1 MEQQENQC
9 DIENNTEEKNE
20 EQCKKAKKQIF
31 LNGLFWGFIAGGIFS
46 CICILTIRGIL
57 LYQNS
62 NVIQIPKAEEDNDLK
77 SEKEALD
84 TAITEEMIQ
93 KLRTLESAIDVY
105 YYQEGIDY
113 EAMQNGILSGLVD
126 SLNDPYSEY
135 YTKEE
140 IAQVNLDN
148 EGVYYGIGAYVS
160 MDTMLSMPKLSGIIP
175 DTPAEEVGLREN
187 DVITEVDGVS
197 MYQLTTQDAV
207 RYIRG
212 EEGTTVDLTI
222 YREGEPDYLHFTVER
237 RKVES
242 PTVNHEMMGE
252 VGYLQITSFDEV
264 TVHQFKDAYEALEK
278 EGMKGLII
286 DVRSNP
292 GGLLTTVLDICREI
306 LPKGLIVYTED
317 KYGEKNEYT
326 CDGANAIDIP
336 LVVLINGNS
345 ASASEILA
353 GAVQDYEIG
362 TIVGETTY
370 GKGVVQNIFALSDGS
385 AVKLTISNYFTPK
398 GNNIHGIGVQPDVEV
413 ELDVDKYYDEDV
425 DTQIEKALE
434 ILNEEIK

>member
-148 EGVYYGIGAYVS
+148 EGVYYGIGAYVR